1 MKLKIDNKIWLIIGI
16 AIVIAA
22 LVGLVRIYK
31 QQVNEQGQLTTSLA
45 TQEALLHMLTTE
57 ENDQQNKLNAAEAL
71 LDTSRAK
78 FPESV
83 ESIEYGEDFFRI
95 AYGQDL
101 YAMADGCGV
110 ELTSLTASKPTD
122 KTGGA
127 VTYSVSSFG
136 VVVNGNIDDIL
147 KFIDAIGTGIDYK
160 LPWSF
165 QLPWSAE
172 VNSVSIDMG
181 DQGAVATISVDIYG
195 YEG

>member
-1 MKLKIDNKIWLIIGI
+1 MKIKIDNKIWLIIGI
-16 AIVIAA
+16 AIFIAA
-22 LVGLVRIYK
+22 LVSLVRSYT
-31 QQVNEQGQLTTSLA
+31 QQVNEQEELKASLA
-45 TQEALLHMLTTE
+45 AQQALLHMLTTE
-57 ENDQQNKLNAAEAL
+57 ENDQQNKLNAAESL
-71 LDTSRAK
+71 LEASRAK

-147 KFIDAIGTGIDYK
+147 KFIDAIGTGIDYE

-165 QLPWSAE
+165 QLPWS
-172 VNSVSIDMG
+172 VDVSSVSIDIG
-181 DQGAVATISVDIYG
+181 GEEGVATISADIYG
-195 YEG
+195 YKG